1 MVVLRKC
8 HEDVM
13 ENNEAENKSQVSPTL
28 AEDIAF
34 EFGHLFPTLERP
46 LVDTS
51 WANVE
56 RPLQTHY
63 FSAKG

>member
-1 MVVLRKC
+1 
-8 HEDVM
+8 M
-13 ENNEAENKSQVSPTL
+13 ENNEAENKSQIIPTL
-28 AEDIAF
+28 AEDIAA

-51 WANVE
+51 WDNVE
-56 RPLQTHY
+56 RRLQTHF